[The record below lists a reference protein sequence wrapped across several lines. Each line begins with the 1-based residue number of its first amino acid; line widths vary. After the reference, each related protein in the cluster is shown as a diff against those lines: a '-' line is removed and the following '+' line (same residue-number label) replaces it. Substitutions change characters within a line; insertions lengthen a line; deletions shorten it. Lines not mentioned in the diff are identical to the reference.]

1 MNYNE
6 VNVKKANALNKRIK
20 INLHYYEIPHEAFE
34 IIQTGEIEKIIPLF
48 YFDEII
54 VNEDCRQID
63 DKIILSTDNLSVSE
77 TFYTS
82 YDTITDFKIK
92 YDIQRIN
99 DELFFKAHF
108 IDQNY
113 NKISNKNV
121 KIIFESNDNSIE
133 TKTLRTTND
142 GNIIYHF
149 PVILENMRLKI
160 IIDDIERMV
169 EYLNVL

>member
-20 INLHYYEIPHEAFE
+20 INLHYNEIPHEAFE
-34 IIQTGEIEKIIPLF
+34 IIQTGEIIKTIPLF

-54 VNEDCRQID
+54 VNDDCRQID
-63 DKIILSTDNLSVSE
+63 NKIILLTENGYVSE
-77 TFYTS
+77 TFFKS

-92 YDIQRIN
+92 YDLQRIN
-99 DELFFKAHF
+99 NELFFKAHF

-113 NKISNKNV
+113 NKISSKNV
-121 KIIFESNDNSIE
+121 KIIFKSNDNDIE

-149 PVILENMRLKI
+149 PVILENMSLKI

-169 EYLNVL
+169 NI

>member
-20 INLHYYEIPHEAFE
+20 INLHYYEIPHDAFE
-34 IIQTGEIEKIIPLF
+34 IIQTGEIRKTIPLF

-54 VNEDCRQID
+54 VNDNYRQID
-63 DKIILSTDNLSVSE
+63 NKIILSIDTIRGSE
-77 TFYTS
+77 TFFKS
-82 YDTITDFKIK
+82 SDTITDFKIK
-92 YDIQRIN
+92 YDLQRIN
-99 DELFFKAHF
+99 NELFFKGHF

-121 KIIFESNDNSIE
+121 KIIFESNNNEIE
-133 TKTLRTTND
+133 TETLRTTND

-160 IIDDIERMV
+160 IIDDIEMMV
-169 EYLNVL
+169 NI

>member
-20 INLHYYEIPHEAFE
+20 INLHKYEIPHDAFE
-34 IIQTGEIEKIIPLF
+34 VIQTGEIEKIIPLF

-54 VNEDCRQID
+54 VNDNCRQID
-63 DKIILSTDNLSVSE
+63 NKIILSTDDFSFSE
-77 TFYTS
+77 TFFKS

-99 DELFFKAHF
+99 NELFFKANF

-113 NKISNKNV
+113 NKISNKNI
-121 KIIFESNDNSIE
+121 KIIYNDIE
-133 TKTLRTTND
+133 TKTLRTSND

-149 PVILENMRLKI
+149 PVILENMSLKI
-160 IIDDIERMV
+160 IIDDIEMV
-169 EYLNVL
+169 VNI

>member
-20 INLHYYEIPHEAFE
+20 INLHNYEIPHEAFE
-34 IIQTGEIEKIIPLF
+34 IIQTGEIEKRIPLF

-54 VNEDCRQID
+54 VNDNCRQID
-63 DKIILSTDNLSVSE
+63 NKIILSTDGISVSE
-77 TFYTS
+77 TFYKS

-99 DELFFKAHF
+99 NELFFKAHF

-113 NKISNKNV
+113 NKISSKNV
-121 KIIFESNDNSIE
+121 KIIFKSNDNDIE
-133 TKTLRTTND
+133 TKTLHTTND

-149 PVILENMRLKI
+149 PVILENMSLKI

-169 EYLNVL
+169 NI

>member
-34 IIQTGEIEKIIPLF
+34 IIQTGEIIKTIPLF

-54 VNEDCRQID
+54 VNDDCRQID
-63 DKIILSTDNLSVSE
+63 NKIILSTDNLSVSE
-77 TFYTS
+77 TFFKS

-92 YDIQRIN
+92 YDLQRIN
-99 DELFFKAHF
+99 NELFFKAHF

-121 KIIFESNDNSIE
+121 KIIFESNNNEIE
-133 TKTLRTTND
+133 TETLRTTND

-160 IIDDIERMV
+160 IIDDIEMMV
-169 EYLNVL
+169 NI

>member
-6 VNVKKANALNKRIK
+6 VNVKKANALNKRLK
-20 INLHYYEIPHEAFE
+20 INLHNYEIPHDAFE
-34 IIQTGEIEKIIPLF
+34 IIQTGEIKKTIPLF

-54 VNEDCRQID
+54 VNDNCRQID
-63 DKIILSTDNLSVSE
+63 DKIILSTDNLSVSK
-77 TFYTS
+77 TFYKS

-92 YDIQRIN
+92 YDTQRIN

-121 KIIFESNDNSIE
+121 KIIFESNDNTIE
-133 TKTLRTTND
+133 TKTLVTTND
-142 GNIIYHF
+142 GNIIYHL

-160 IIDDIERMV
+160 IIDDIEMMV
-169 EYLNVL
+169 NI

>member
-6 VNVKKANALNKRIK
+6 VNVKKANALNKRLK
-20 INLHYYEIPHEAFE
+20 INLHNYEIPHEAFE
-34 IIQTGEIEKIIPLF
+34 IIQTGEIKKIIPLF

-54 VNEDCRQID
+54 VNDNCRQID
-63 DKIILSTDNLSVSE
+63 NKLILSTDNLSISE
-77 TFYTS
+77 TFYAS
-82 YDTITDFKIK
+82 YDTITEFKIK

-121 KIIFESNDNSIE
+121 KIIFESNDNNIE
-133 TKTLRTTND
+133 TKTLRTSND

-149 PVILENMRLKI
+149 SVILENMSLKI

-169 EYLNVL
+169 NI

>member
-20 INLHYYEIPHEAFE
+20 INLHNYEIPHEAFE
-34 IIQTGEIEKIIPLF
+34 VIQTGEIRKTIPLF

-54 VNEDCRQID
+54 VNDDCRQID
-63 DKIILSTDNLSVSE
+63 NKIFLSIDSFAISE
-77 TFYTS
+77 TFFKS
-82 YDTITDFKIK
+82 SDTITDFKIK
-92 YDIQRIN
+92 YDLQRIN

-121 KIIFESNDNSIE
+121 KIIFESNNNIE

-149 PVILENMRLKI
+149 PVILENMSLKI
-160 IIDDIERMV
+160 IIDDIEMMV
-169 EYLNVL
+169 NI

>member
-20 INLHYYEIPHEAFE
+20 INLHNYEIPHEAFE
-34 IIQTGEIEKIIPLF
+34 IIQTGEIKKIIPLF

-54 VNEDCRQID
+54 VNDNCRQID
-63 DKIILSTDNLSVSE
+63 NKLILSTDNLSISE
-77 TFYTS
+77 TFYAS
-82 YDTITDFKIK
+82 YDTITEFKIK

-121 KIIFESNDNSIE
+121 KIIFESNNNNIE
-133 TKTLRTTND
+133 TKTLRTSND

-149 PVILENMRLKI
+149 PVILENMSLKI

-169 EYLNVL
+169 NI

>member
-6 VNVKKANALNKRIK
+6 VNVKKSNVLNKRLK
-20 INLHYYEIPHEAFE
+20 INLHYYEIPHDAFE
-34 IIQTGEIEKIIPLF
+34 IIQTGEIRKTIPLF

-54 VNEDCRQID
+54 VNDDCRQID
-63 DKIILSTDNLSVSE
+63 NKIILSTENSNISE
-77 TFYTS
+77 TFYKS

-92 YDIQRIN
+92 YDLQRIN

-121 KIIFESNDNSIE
+121 KIIFESNNNEIE
-133 TKTLRTTND
+133 TKTLRTTTD

-169 EYLNVL
+169 NI

>member
-6 VNVKKANALNKRIK
+6 VNVKKANAINKRLK

-34 IIQTGEIEKIIPLF
+34 VIQTGEIIKTIPLF

-54 VNEDCRQID
+54 VNDDCRQID
-63 DKIILSTDNLSVSE
+63 NKIILSTENSRISE
-77 TFYTS
+77 TFFKS

-92 YDIQRIN
+92 YDLQRIN

-108 IDQNY
+108 LDQNY

-121 KIIFESNDNSIE
+121 KIIFESNNNEIE

-142 GNIIYHF
+142 GNIIYHL

-160 IIDDIERMV
+160 IIDDIEMMV
-169 EYLNVL
+169 NI

>member
-6 VNVKKANALNKRIK
+6 VNVKRANALNKRIK
-20 INLHYYEIPHEAFE
+20 INLHQYEIPHEAFE
-34 IIQTGEIEKIIPLF
+34 IIQTGEIKKTIPLF

-54 VNEDCRQID
+54 VNDDCRQID
-63 DKIILSTDNLSVSE
+63 NKIILSKDFSDSSG
-77 TFYTS
+77 TFFKS

-92 YDIQRIN
+92 YDLQRIN

-121 KIIFESNDNSIE
+121 KIIFESNDNEIE
-133 TKTLRTTND
+133 TKTLRTTD
-142 GNIIYHF
+142 EGNIIYHF
-149 PVILENMRLKI
+149 PVILEDMRLKI

-169 EYLNVL
+169 DI

>member
-20 INLHYYEIPHEAFE
+20 INLHKYEIPHEAFE
-34 IIQTGEIEKIIPLF
+34 IIQTGEIKKIIPLF

-54 VNEDCRQID
+54 VNDDCRQID
-63 DKIILSTDNLSVSE
+63 DKIILAKEFSDSSE
-77 TFYTS
+77 TFYKS

-92 YDIQRIN
+92 YDLQRIN
-99 DELFFKAHF
+99 NELFFKAHF

-121 KIIFESNDNSIE
+121 KIIFESNDSDIE
-133 TKTLRTTND
+133 IKTLVTTDD
-142 GNIIYHF
+142 GNIIYHL

-160 IIDDIERMV
+160 IIDDIEMMV
-169 EYLNVL
+169 NI

>member
-6 VNVKKANALNKRIK
+6 VNVKKANAINKRIK
-20 INLHYYEIPHEAFE
+20 INLHKYEIPHEAFE

-54 VNEDCRQID
+54 VNDDCRQID
-63 DKIILSTDNLSVSE
+63 NKIILSTDSTKISE
-77 TFYTS
+77 TFFKS

-92 YDIQRIN
+92 YDLQRIN

-121 KIIFESNDNSIE
+121 KIIFESNDNTIE
-133 TKTLRTTND
+133 TKTLVTTND

-149 PVILENMRLKI
+149 PVILENMSLKI
-160 IIDDIERMV
+160 IIDDIEMMV
-169 EYLNVL
+169 NI

>member
-34 IIQTGEIEKIIPLF
+34 AIQTGEIRKTIPLF

-54 VNEDCRQID
+54 VNDDCRQID
-63 DKIILSTDNLSVSE
+63 NKIILSIADSLSVSE
-77 TFYTS
+77 TFFKS
-82 YDTITDFKIK
+82 SDTITDFKIK
-92 YDIQRIN
+92 YDTQRIN

-121 KIIFESNDNSIE
+121 KIIFKSNDNEIE
-133 TKTLRTTND
+133 TKTLHTTND
-142 GNIIYHF
+142 GNIIYHL

-160 IIDDIERMV
+160 IIDDIEMMV
-169 EYLNVL
+169 SI

>member
-20 INLHYYEIPHEAFE
+20 INLHKYDIPHDAFE
-34 IIQTGEIEKIIPLF
+34 VIQTGEIKKTIPLF

-54 VNEDCRQID
+54 VNDDCRQID
-63 DKIILSTDNLSVSE
+63 NKIILSTENSDISE
-77 TFYTS
+77 TFFKS

-92 YDIQRIN
+92 YDLQRIN

-121 KIIFESNDNSIE
+121 KIIYNDIE

-149 PVILENMRLKI
+149 PVILENMSLKI
-160 IIDDIERMV
+160 IIDDIEMMV
-169 EYLNVL
+169 NI

>member
-20 INLHYYEIPHEAFE
+20 INLHYYEIPHDAFE
-34 IIQTGEIEKIIPLF
+34 IIQTGEIRKTIPLF

-54 VNEDCRQID
+54 VNDNYRQID
-63 DKIILSTDNLSVSE
+63 NKIILSIDTIRGSE
-77 TFYTS
+77 TFFKS
-82 YDTITDFKIK
+82 SDTITDFKIK
-92 YDIQRIN
+92 YDTQRIN

-121 KIIFESNDNSIE
+121 KIIFESNNNEIE
-133 TKTLRTTND
+133 TETLRTTND

-160 IIDDIERMV
+160 IIDDIEMMV
-169 EYLNVL
+169 NI

>member
-20 INLHYYEIPHEAFE
+20 INLHNYEIPHEAFE
-34 IIQTGEIEKIIPLF
+34 IIQTGEIKKIIPLF

-54 VNEDCRQID
+54 VNDNCRQID
-63 DKIILSTDNLSVSE
+63 NKLILSIEYSDISK
-77 TFYTS
+77 TFYAS

-113 NKISNKNV
+113 NKISNKHV
-121 KIIFESNDNSIE
+121 KIIFKSNNNNIE

-149 PVILENMRLKI
+149 PVILENMSLKI

-169 EYLNVL
+169 NI

>member
-6 VNVKKANALNKRIK
+6 VNVKKANALNKRLK
-20 INLHYYEIPHEAFE
+20 INLHKYEIPHEAFE
-34 IIQTGEIEKIIPLF
+34 VIQTGEIKKIIPLF

-54 VNEDCRQID
+54 VNDDCRQID
-63 DKIILSTDNLSVSE
+63 NKIILSTDNISVSG
-77 TFYTS
+77 TFFKS

-92 YDIQRIN
+92 YDLQRIN

-169 EYLNVL
+169 NL

>member
-6 VNVKKANALNKRIK
+6 VNVKKANALNKRLK
-20 INLHYYEIPHEAFE
+20 INLHNYEIPHDAFE
-34 IIQTGEIEKIIPLF
+34 VIQTGEIIKTIPLF

-54 VNEDCRQID
+54 VNDDCRQID
-63 DKIILSTDNLSVSE
+63 NKIILSTDNLSVSE

-92 YDIQRIN
+92 YDLQRIN

-108 IDQNY
+108 IDQHY

-121 KIIFESNDNSIE
+121 KIIFESNDNTIE
-133 TKTLRTTND
+133 TETLRTTND

-160 IIDDIERMV
+160 IIDDIEMMV
-169 EYLNVL
+169 NI

>member
-20 INLHYYEIPHEAFE
+20 INLHKREIPYEAFE

-54 VNEDCRQID
+54 VNDNCRQID
-63 DKIILSTDNLSVSE
+63 NKIILSTDDISVSE
-77 TFYTS
+77 TFYKS

-92 YDIQRIN
+92 YDLERIN

-121 KIIFESNDNSIE
+121 KIIFKSNDNDIE
-133 TKTLRTTND
+133 TKTLHTTND

-160 IIDDIERMV
+160 IIDDIEMMV
-169 EYLNVL
+169 NI

>member
-20 INLHYYEIPHEAFE
+20 INLHDYEIPHEAFE
-34 IIQTGEIEKIIPLF
+34 VIQTGEIIKTIPLF

-54 VNEDCRQID
+54 VNDNCRQID
-63 DKIILSTDNLSVSE
+63 NKIILSTDNLSVSE
-77 TFYTS
+77 TFYRS
-82 YDTITDFKIK
+82 YDPITDFKIK
-92 YDIQRIN
+92 YDLQRIN
-99 DELFFKAHF
+99 NELFFKAHF

-121 KIIFESNDNSIE
+121 KIIYNDIE

-149 PVILENMRLKI
+149 PVILENMSLKI
-160 IIDDIERMV
+160 IIDDIEMMV
-169 EYLNVL
+169 NI

>member
-6 VNVKKANALNKRIK
+6 VNVKKANAINKRIK
-20 INLHYYEIPHEAFE
+20 INLHKYEIPHEAFE

-54 VNEDCRQID
+54 VNDDCRQID
-63 DKIILSTDNLSVSE
+63 NKIILSTDSTKISE
-77 TFYTS
+77 TFFKS

-92 YDIQRIN
+92 YDLQRIN

-113 NKISNKNV
+113 NKISNKNI
-121 KIIFESNDNSIE
+121 KIIFESNDNNIE

-160 IIDDIERMV
+160 IIDDIEMMV
-169 EYLNVL
+169 NI

>member
-20 INLHYYEIPHEAFE
+20 INLHYYEIPHDAFE
-34 IIQTGEIEKIIPLF
+34 VIQTGEIRKTIPLF

-54 VNEDCRQID
+54 VNDDCRQID
-63 DKIILSTDNLSVSE
+63 NKIILSTGTISGSE
-77 TFYTS
+77 TFFKS

-92 YDIQRIN
+92 YDLQRIN

-121 KIIFESNDNSIE
+121 KIIYNDIE
-133 TKTLRTTND
+133 TKTLRTSND
-142 GNIIYHF
+142 GNIIYHL
-149 PVILENMRLKI
+149 PVILENMSLKI
-160 IIDDIERMV
+160 IIDDIEMMV
-169 EYLNVL
+169 NI

>member
-6 VNVKKANALNKRIK
+6 VNVKKANAINKRLK
-20 INLHYYEIPHEAFE
+20 INLHNYEIPHEAFE
-34 IIQTGEIEKIIPLF
+34 IIQTGEIKKTIPLF

-54 VNEDCRQID
+54 VNDNCRQID
-63 DKIILSTDNLSVSE
+63 NKIILSTDAISTSE
-77 TFYTS
+77 IFFKS

-92 YDIQRIN
+92 YDLQRIN

-121 KIIFESNDNSIE
+121 KIIFESNYNNIE
-133 TKTLRTTND
+133 TKTLRTTNY

-160 IIDDIERMV
+160 IIDDIEMMV
-169 EYLNVL
+169 NI

>member
-6 VNVKKANALNKRIK
+6 VNVKKANVLNKRLK
-20 INLHYYEIPHEAFE
+20 INLHDYEIPHEAFE
-34 IIQTGEIEKIIPLF
+34 VIQTGEVKKTIPLF

-54 VNEDCRQID
+54 VNDNYRQID
-63 DKIILSTDNLSVSE
+63 NKIILSIDTIRGSE
-77 TFYTS
+77 TFFKS
-82 YDTITDFKIK
+82 SDTITDFKIK
-92 YDIQRIN
+92 YDLQRIN

-121 KIIFESNDNSIE
+121 KIIFESNNNEIE
-133 TKTLRTTND
+133 TETLRTTND

-160 IIDDIERMV
+160 IIDDIEMMV
-169 EYLNVL
+169 NI

>member
-6 VNVKKANALNKRIK
+6 VNVKKANALNKRLK

-34 IIQTGEIEKIIPLF
+34 VIQTGEIIKTIPLF

-54 VNEDCRQID
+54 VNDDCRQID
-63 DKIILSTDNLSVSE
+63 NKIILSTDNISVSE
-77 TFYTS
+77 TFYKS

-99 DELFFKAHF
+99 NELFFKAHF

-121 KIIFESNDNSIE
+121 KIIFESNNNNIE
-133 TKTLRTTND
+133 TETLRTTND

-160 IIDDIERMV
+160 IIDDIEMMV
-169 EYLNVL
+169 NI

>member
-20 INLHYYEIPHEAFE
+20 INLHKYDIPHDAFE
-34 IIQTGEIEKIIPLF
+34 VIQTGEIIKTIPLF

-54 VNEDCRQID
+54 VNDDCRQID
-63 DKIILSTDNLSVSE
+63 NKIILSTDDISVSE
-77 TFYTS
+77 TFYKS

-92 YDIQRIN
+92 YDLQRIN

-121 KIIFESNDNSIE
+121 KIIFKSNDNDIE
-133 TKTLRTTND
+133 TKTLRTSND
-142 GNIIYHF
+142 GNIIYHL

-160 IIDDIERMV
+160 IIDDIEMMV
-169 EYLNVL
+169 NI

>member
-6 VNVKKANALNKRIK
+6 VNVKKANALNKRLK
-20 INLHYYEIPHEAFE
+20 INLHNYEIPHEAFE
-34 IIQTGEIEKIIPLF
+34 VIQTGEIKKTIPLF

-54 VNEDCRQID
+54 VNDDCRQINN
-63 DKIILSTDNLSVSE
+63 KIILSTENSRISE

-92 YDIQRIN
+92 YDTQRIN
-99 DELFFKAHF
+99 KELFFKAHF

-121 KIIFESNDNSIE
+121 KIIFESNDNTIE
-133 TKTLRTTND
+133 TKTLHTTND

-160 IIDDIERMV
+160 IIDDIEMMV
-169 EYLNVL
+169 NI

>member
-20 INLHYYEIPHEAFE
+20 INLHYNETPHDAFE
-34 IIQTGEIEKIIPLF
+34 VIQTGEIRKTIPLF

-54 VNEDCRQID
+54 VNDDCRQID
-63 DKIILSTDNLSVSE
+63 NKIILSTDNLSVSE
-77 TFYTS
+77 TFYKS
-82 YDTITDFKIK
+82 SDTITDFKIK
-92 YDIQRIN
+92 YDLQKIN
-99 DELFFKAHF
+99 NELFFKAHF

-121 KIIFESNDNSIE
+121 KIIFESNNNEIE

-160 IIDDIERMV
+160 IIDDIEMMV
-169 EYLNVL
+169 NI

>member
-6 VNVKKANALNKRIK
+6 VNVKKANAINKRIK
-20 INLHYYEIPHEAFE
+20 INLHDYEIPHDAFE
-34 IIQTGEIEKIIPLF
+34 IIQTGEIRKTIPLF

-54 VNEDCRQID
+54 VNDNCRQID
-63 DKIILSTDNLSVSE
+63 NKIILSTDNISVSE
-77 TFYTS
+77 TFYKS
-82 YDTITDFKIK
+82 YDIITDFKIK
-92 YDIQRIN
+92 YDLQRIN

-121 KIIFESNDNSIE
+121 KIIFESNDNNIE
-133 TKTLRTTND
+133 TETLVTTND

-160 IIDDIERMV
+160 IIDDIEMMV
-169 EYLNVL
+169 NI

>member
-6 VNVKKANALNKRIK
+6 VNVKKANAINKRIK
-20 INLHYYEIPHEAFE
+20 INLHDYEIPHDAFE
-34 IIQTGEIEKIIPLF
+34 VIQTGEIMKTIPLF

-54 VNEDCRQID
+54 VNDDCRQID
-63 DKIILSTDNLSVSE
+63 NKIILSTDDISVSE
-77 TFYTS
+77 TFFKS

-92 YDIQRIN
+92 YDLQRIN
-99 DELFFKAHF
+99 NELFFKAHF

-121 KIIFESNDNSIE
+121 KIIFESNDNNIE
-133 TKTLRTTND
+133 TETLVTTND

-160 IIDDIERMV
+160 IIDDIEMMV
-169 EYLNVL
+169 NI

>member
-20 INLHYYEIPHEAFE
+20 INLHDYEIPHEAFE
-34 IIQTGEIEKIIPLF
+34 IIQTGEIKKIIPLF

-54 VNEDCRQID
+54 VNDNCRQID
-63 DKIILSTDNLSVSE
+63 NKIILSTDDISVSE
-77 TFYTS
+77 TFYKS

-92 YDIQRIN
+92 YDLQRIN

-121 KIIFESNDNSIE
+121 KIIFESNNNNIE
-133 TKTLRTTND
+133 TKTLHTTND

-169 EYLNVL
+169 NI

>member
-20 INLHYYEIPHEAFE
+20 INLHNYEIPHEAFE
-34 IIQTGEIEKIIPLF
+34 VIQTGEIIKTIPLF

-54 VNEDCRQID
+54 VNDDCRQID
-63 DKIILSTDNLSVSE
+63 NKIILSTENSYISD
-77 TFYTS
+77 TFYKS

-92 YDIQRIN
+92 YDLQRIN
-99 DELFFKAHF
+99 NELFFKAHF

-121 KIIFESNDNSIE
+121 KIIFESNNNEIE

-169 EYLNVL
+169 NI

>member
-20 INLHYYEIPHEAFE
+20 INLHNYVIPHEAFE
-34 IIQTGEIEKIIPLF
+34 IIQTGEIKKIIPLF

-54 VNEDCRQID
+54 VNDNCRQID
-63 DKIILSTDNLSVSE
+63 NKIILSTDNLSVSK
-77 TFYTS
+77 TFFKS
-82 YDTITDFKIK
+82 YDAITDFKIK
-92 YDIQRIN
+92 YDLQRIN
-99 DELFFKAHF
+99 NELFFKAHF

-133 TKTLRTTND
+133 TKTLRTTHD

-169 EYLNVL
+169 NI

>member
-20 INLHYYEIPHEAFE
+20 INLHDYEIPLDAFE
-34 IIQTGEIEKIIPLF
+34 VIQTGEIIKTIPLF

-54 VNEDCRQID
+54 VNDDCRQID
-63 DKIILSTDNLSVSE
+63 NKIILSTDNTSVSE
-77 TFYTS
+77 TFYKS

-92 YDIQRIN
+92 YDLQRIN

-121 KIIFESNDNSIE
+121 KIIFESNNNEIE
-133 TKTLRTTND
+133 TKTLRTSND

-160 IIDDIERMV
+160 IIDDIEMMV
-169 EYLNVL
+169 NI

>member
-34 IIQTGEIEKIIPLF
+34 IIQTGEIIKTIPLF

-54 VNEDCRQID
+54 VNDDCRQID
-63 DKIILSTDNLSVSE
+63 NKIILSTDSTKISE
-77 TFYTS
+77 TFFKS

-92 YDIQRIN
+92 YDLQRIN

-121 KIIFESNDNSIE
+121 KIIFESNNNNIE
-133 TKTLRTTND
+133 TKTLHTTND
-142 GNIIYHF
+142 GNIIYHL
-149 PVILENMRLKI
+149 PVILENMSLKI
-160 IIDDIERMV
+160 IIDDIEMMV
-169 EYLNVL
+169 NI

>member
-6 VNVKKANALNKRIK
+6 VNVKKANALNKRLK
-20 INLHYYEIPHEAFE
+20 INLHYRDIPHEAFE
-34 IIQTGEIEKIIPLF
+34 IIQTGEIIKTIPLF

-54 VNEDCRQID
+54 VNDDCRQID
-63 DKIILSTDNLSVSE
+63 NKIILSTDNSHISR
-77 TFYTS
+77 TFFKS

-92 YDIQRIN
+92 YDLQRIN
-99 DELFFKAHF
+99 NELFFKAHF

-121 KIIFESNDNSIE
+121 KIIFKSNDNTIE

-160 IIDDIERMV
+160 IIDDIEMMV
-169 EYLNVL
+169 NI

>member
-20 INLHYYEIPHEAFE
+20 INLHQYEIPHEAFE
-34 IIQTGEIEKIIPLF
+34 IIQTGEIKKIIPLF

-54 VNEDCRQID
+54 VNDDCRQID
-63 DKIILSTDNLSVSE
+63 DKIILAKEFSDSSE
-77 TFYTS
+77 TFYKS

-92 YDIQRIN
+92 YDLQRIN
-99 DELFFKAHF
+99 NELFFKAHF

-121 KIIFESNDNSIE
+121 KIIFESNDSDIE
-133 TKTLRTTND
+133 IKTLVTTDD
-142 GNIIYHF
+142 GNIIYHL

-160 IIDDIERMV
+160 IIDDIEMMV
-169 EYLNVL
+169 NI